1 MNDQKIKRLDQM
13 LDLKWKYKGKI
24 YYFLNYRFNG
34 TTATVVTK
42 EKWFDFENENQ
53 LYVFLDNCFPVPQ
66 EEIIE
71 KPEIAQDNMGLVRAN
86 SGSGNIL
93 AYLKGILVEDIER
106 VRENKDYVEQAKT
119 VSNNVKRLLDT
130 AKLELQIKALQAK
143 NSK

>member
-1 MNDQKIKRLDQM
+1 
-13 LDLKWKYKGKI
+13 
-24 YYFLNYRFNG
+24 
-34 TTATVVTK
+34 VVTK